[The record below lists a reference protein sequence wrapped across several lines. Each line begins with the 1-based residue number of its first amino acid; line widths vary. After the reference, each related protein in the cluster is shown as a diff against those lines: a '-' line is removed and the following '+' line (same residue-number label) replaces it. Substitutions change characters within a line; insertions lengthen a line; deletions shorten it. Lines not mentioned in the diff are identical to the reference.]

1 MNLFKECIE
10 ESKASIMRG
19 CLKMFRDSY
28 KSRAFSLLE
37 LMIALAIIGILATA
51 LAPSLFKYI
60 RTAKIRTTQ
69 QELRVIKDNLI
80 LYYNENDM
88 RFPGSLDVLIKEK
101 YFSNSNK
108 LVDKWGRPYFYKSF
122 SSDGGVPGQFFELGS
137 LGPDGKKGTRDD
149 IFLREGQNF
158 D

>member
-1 MNLFKECIE
+1 MD
-10 ESKASIMRG
+10 KASIRQR
-19 CLKMFRDSY
+19 K
-28 KSRAFSLLE
+28 KKQAFSLLE
-37 LMIALAIIGILATA
+37 LMIALAIIGILATS

-80 LYYNENDM
+80 LYYNEHDM
-88 RFPGSLDVLIKEK
+88 RFPANLDELVKEK
-101 YFSNSNK
+101 YFSNAK
-108 LVDKWGRPYFYKSF
+108 VLVDKWGRAYFYNSF
-122 SSDGGVPGQFFELGS
+122 SSDGGIPGQFFEVGS

-149 IFLREGQNF
+149 IFIREGQNTG

>member
-1 MNLFKECIE
+1 MIRHLRETK
-10 ESKASIMRG
+10 G
-19 CLKMFRDSY
+19 
-28 KSRAFSLLE
+28 FSLLE

-80 LYYNENDM
+80 LYYNEHNM
-88 RFPGSLDVLIKEK
+88 RFPKSLEQLVKEG

-108 LVDKWGRPYFYKSF
+108 LVDKWGRPYWYRAY
-122 SSDGGVPGQFFELGS
+122 SSEGGVAGQYFEVGS
-137 LGPDGKKGTRDD
+137 VGPDGKKGTGDD
-149 IFLREGQNF
+149 IFLREGQRF
-158 D
+158 GRQ